1 MNELASDHKYPAA
14 KMVRAKNILL
24 YSWQMTVCGNFPG
37 HILML
42 NSFHVLVIRFTAILL
57 SLFYPFGSE
66 GGDCV
71 IMYLLWGGGGARL

>member
-1 MNELASDHKYPAA
+1 MNELASDHKYTAA

-24 YSWQMTVCGNFPG
+24 YSWQMTICGIFPG

-42 NSFHVLVIRFTAILL
+42 NSFHVLVIRCTDMLL
-57 SLFYPFGSE
+57 SLLYPFESE

-71 IMYLLWGGGGARL
+71 IMYLI